1 MKKRETESVQKMGN
15 RRCEKRPSRA
25 CQEGNDRKVDVSG
38 CNQGENNST
47 KVGGIALLDL
57 LF

>member
-1 MKKRETESVQKMGN
+1 MNVSD
-15 RRCEKRPSRA
+15 C
-25 CQEGNDRKVDVSG
+25 NDGK
-38 CNQGENNST
+38 NNFL

>member
-1 MKKRETESVQKMGN
+1 MGKGHMKSSKNGN
-15 RRCEKRPSRA
+15 RRREKAASKA
-25 CQEGNDRKVDVSG
+25 CQEGKNYKGKVSSCNDGK
-38 CNQGENNST
+38 NNLG

>member
-1 MKKRETESVQKMGN
+1 MGGQGNWN
-15 RRCEKRPSRA
+15 RRSEKTSPTT
-25 CQEGNDRKVDVSG
+25 CQEGKNYKMNVSG
-38 CNQGENNST
+38 CNDGKNNFR

>member
-1 MKKRETESVQKMGN
+1 MKCSENGESAM
-15 RRCEKRPSRA
+15 RKRPSRA